1 MAANTIYLRNQEKII
16 ELTEQE
22 DKLKKDIAAEAKK
35 ITDAQKAGT
44 DFTTQDLKN
53 LKLKLK
59 VKQDEKKVTQQIGD
73 IHEEIGDEM
82 DKEKLL
88 SFDIK
93 KNKAAQKKIE
103 ETIAN
108 IKASGTKADKKTL
121 DILEKRK
128 KAMDKMLD
136 STMDAAAAAQ
146 TQQQISEK
154 LLGTLG
160 LSVSALTSMKDQAL
174 LFGRAL
180 MTNPYLMIVGAFAAI
195 AAYTI
200 DMAKNT
206 MTLSK
211 DLGLSATQASKL
223 NKELGFFDR
232 KMLGFLGQDA
242 NAISKSIVDNFGDL
256 GRFAEMSVKEIGFF
270 SLGLGI
276 AGEDAVKLARSMEA
290 VLPNVSDGAAA
301 MDKMQYYAGLAK
313 ANGVGTG
320 VVLKDMADNTELFAE
335 FGKDGGDNLAKAAV
349 QARKLGLSLETTG
362 KIANSLLDFESSI
375 EKEMEAS
382 LMIGKQLNFNKAR
395 QLALEG
401 DLAGAA
407 KDVVSQIGG
416 QAELN
421 KMNVLQ
427 RRALADSIGVS
438 VEEMSKLASGKLDIK
453 SDNVDPIDAQ
463 TEAMKMLTETTGDL
477 RTTLLKLI
485 APITILATAMSA
497 IAPIIRGIAGKM
509 GVPVE
514 KLPKGVKP
522 NKAPKIVKTKTGRF
536 KAEGAKGPGFK
547 TKRAAVQSIDDVIKA
562 TDNELLKH
570 AGRASKIVKKI
581 AVPVGVILD
590 GAEVATVAMDKNKT
604 KGDVAAKVAEK
615 AGGWGGAA
623 AGAAGGAA
631 VGAMTGPA
639 AVVMSPLLGLLGGIA
654 GYFAG
659 EEVTQTAIDK
669 TAGMSSGLEA
679 DKGVSKV
686 LEEFSDLDKEER
698 AEFYNAMSGTQEQM
712 NKFIEE
718 NSGLW
723 SGFTDMGELVQ
734 VMQEV
739 AKNTGKSVD
748 EIANMTRE

>member
-1 MAANTIYLRNQEKII
+1 MADNNIYLANQEKII
-16 ELTEQE
+16 ELAEQE
-22 DKLKKDIAAEAKK
+22 DKIKKEIAQTAKE
-35 ITDAQKAGT
+35 ITKAGEKATKSQIEKLRAQK
-44 DFTTQDLKN
+44 LE
-53 LKLKLK
+53 LK

-82 DKEKLL
+82 SKEKLL

-103 ETIAN
+103 ETIVN
-108 IKASGTKADKKTL
+108 IKANGGKNDKKTL
-121 DILEKRK
+121 DLLNKRK
-128 KAMDKMLD
+128 K
-136 STMDAAAAAQ
+136 TMDDLLQTTIDNAGEAQ
-146 TQQQISEK
+146 LSAKISEE

-160 LSVSALTSMKDQAL
+160 TSVSALTSMKDQAL

-180 MTNPYLMIVGAFAAI
+180 MTNPYLMIIGAFAAI
-195 AAYTI
+195 AAYTL

-463 TEAMKMLTETTGDL
+463 TEATKMLTETTGDL
-477 RTTLLKLI
+477 RTTLLKMIPPL
-485 APITILATAMSA
+485 TILATAMSGLG
-497 IAPIIRGIAGKM
+497 PIIRGIASKM
-509 GVPVE
+509 GVSTSA
-514 KLPKGVKP
+514 LPKGIKP
-522 NKAPKIVKTKTGRF
+522 DTPKIKKTKTGRF
-536 KAEGAKGPGFK
+536 KPEGAKGPGFK
-547 TKRAAVQSIDDVIKA
+547 TKRAAVESIDDVIKA
-562 TDNELLKH
+562 TDSELLKH
-570 AGRASKIVKKI
+570 SARASKIVKKI
-581 AVPVGVILD
+581 ALPVALILD
-590 GAEVATVAMDKNKT
+590 GAEIATEVMDKNKT
-604 KGDVAAKVAEK
+604 KGDVAAKVTEK
-615 AGGWGGAA
+615 AGGYAGAT
-623 AGAAGGAA
+623 AGAALGATLGSVVPVIGTAIGG
-631 VGAMTGPA
+631 
-639 AVVMSPLLGLLGGIA
+639 LIGGIG

-659 EEVTQTAIDK
+659 EMVTANAIDM
-669 TAGMSSGLEA
+669 TAGISSGKEA
-679 DKGVSKV
+679 DQGVSKV
-686 LEEFSDLDKEER
+686 LEEFSDLDKAER
-698 AEFYNAMSGTQEQM
+698 EEFYKAMSGGQKSI
-712 NKFIEE
+712 NDFIEA
-718 NSGLW
+718 NSGFM
-723 SGFTDMGELVQ
+723 SNFTDMGELVQ